1 MILTLDAARKLVSNA
16 LERCNT
22 SPANAAAVARA
33 LVAAEVDDQ
42 SGHGL
47 RRVESYAPQ
56 AKVGKVDG
64 HAVPQLTATA
74 AATARVDAGGG
85 FAYAALEEACDW
97 LAGAAPVSGIAAAA
111 VHRSHHC
118 GVAGHWVERLART
131 GMVGLLFANTPKA
144 IAPAGGN
151 EPLFGTNPIAFAAP
165 GRDGPLVIDLSLS
178 KVARG
183 KIMAAK
189 QQGKPIPEG
198 WALDADGQPTTDAAA
213 ALTGSM
219 LPIGDAKGAALALM
233 VELLAAGLTGAK
245 FGHEATS
252 FLDAEGG
259 PPETGQLLLALS
271 PEALAGPGFVAR
283 LGVLAEAILA
293 QPGTRLPGAS
303 RAAKRAKAEAEGLA
317 VDDAVVKAIEA
328 L

>member
-1 MILTLDAARKLVSNA
+1 MILTLDAARKLVSDA
-16 LERCNT
+16 LERCDT

-33 LVAAEVDDQ
+33 LVAAEVDGQ

-85 FAYAALEEACDW
+85 FAYAALEAACDW

-111 VHRSHHC
+111 IHRSHHC
-118 GVAGHWVERLART
+118 GVAGHWVERLA
-131 GMVGLLFANTPKA
+131 GSGLVGLLFANTPKA

-165 GRDGPLVIDLSLS
+165 GPNGPLVIDLSLS

-198 WALDADGQPTTDAAA
+198 WALNADGQPTTDAAA
-213 ALTGSM
+213 ALVGSM

-245 FGHEATS
+245 YGHEATS

-283 LGVLAEAILA
+283 LGVLAQAILD

-303 RAAKRAKAEAEGLA
+303 RAAKRAKAKAEGLA